1 MTHTD
6 CTSHYPA
13 VRRTTNYALKYFH
26 ASRYVVGLKEFCRV
40 DIIPIDQ
47 HSITLMYIIS
57 LVISGSSKIVMV
69 AIIVI
74 IASGKWF

>member
-1 MTHTD
+1 MH
-6 CTSHYPA
+6 
-13 VRRTTNYALKYFH
+13 FH
-26 ASRYVVGLKEFCRV
+26 ASRYVVGLKEFCVV

-47 HSITLMYIIS
+47 HSITLMYIIY
-57 LVISGSSKIVMV
+57 LAISGFSKIVMV